1 MSRLKS
7 KCVDEIKSYN
17 GKLVTPIRLMD
28 LEILTEELGDG
39 YTVKVWTFG
48 KHLRVA
54 VLKDGASL

>member
-1 MSRLKS
+1 MSRPKS